1 MKTLNPTSVQIP
13 TIFHVIYVPFAVTD
27 GTDMEDSCEY
37 VADIQE
43 DKL

>member
-1 MKTLNPTSVQIP
+1 
-13 TIFHVIYVPFAVTD
+13 VPFAVTD